1 MGEDHL
7 FGKKLKNKSFYF
19 CIDTDV
25 WLYINS
31 RQRERWDALNSGSDV
46 TVWTYLEIVFE
57 IGNDLAS
64 WWKITWVDEE
74 NGRTV
79 VDYSL

>member
-19 CIDTDV
+19 CIDTYVCD
-25 WLYINS
+25 YILIVGK
-31 RQRERWDALNSGSDV
+31 EKDDALNSGSDV

-57 IGNDLAS
+57 IANDLAS